1 MGATLA
7 AGLSLRWY
15 RDMFASGVPFRQL
28 DTEAETLPPGSAG
41 LTFTPYLAG
50 RRSPVM
56 DPTASGGLI
65 ILDVMME
72 QPDDGF
78 FMAQDLRA
86 KGVKTPI
93 IMLTSISSVTGM
105 KYARDNEMVQ
115 VDEFIEKPIAP
126 SQLLGKIQNLLEGRE

>member
-1 MGATLA
+1 MRKIVLVDDDPDIQESVKMVLEGAGYLFRGAMNTE
-7 AGLSLRWY
+7 
-15 RDMFASGVPFRQL
+15 SGMAMIREENPDLV
-28 DTEAETLPPGSAG
+28 
-41 LTFTPYLAG
+41 
-50 RRSPVM
+50 
-56 DPTASGGLI
+56 

-86 KGVKTPI
+86 KGIKLPI

-126 SQLLGKIQNLLEGRE
+126 AQLLGKIQNLLESGRE

>member
-1 MGATLA
+1 MMSNRPSHNQRRLQ
-7 AGLSLRWY
+7 LRKIVLV
-15 RDMFASGVPFRQL
+15 DDDPDIQESVKL
-28 DTEAETLPPGSAG
+28 VLESAG
-41 LTFTPYLAG
+41 YLFRGA
-50 RRSPVM
+50 M
-56 DPTASGGLI
+56 NTESGMAMIRDEKPDLV

-86 KGVKTPI
+86 RGVRIPI

-105 KYARDNEMVQ
+105 KNARDNEMVQ

-126 SQLLGKIQNLLEGRE
+126 SQLLGKIQNLLESGRE

>member
-1 MGATLA
+1 MRKIVLVDDDPDIQESVKMVLEGAGYLFRGAMNTE
-7 AGLSLRWY
+7 
-15 RDMFASGVPFRQL
+15 SGMAMIREENPDLV
-28 DTEAETLPPGSAG
+28 
-41 LTFTPYLAG
+41 
-50 RRSPVM
+50 
-56 DPTASGGLI
+56 

-78 FMAQDLRA
+78 FMAQDLRS
-86 KGVKTPI
+86 KGIKLPI

-126 SQLLGKIQNLLEGRE
+126 AQLLGKIQNLLESGRE